1 MVTFEDV
8 VCAARRIAGFALRT
22 SVVTSRLLDEACGN
36 RMFLK
41 CENLQR
47 VGAFKF
53 RGAYNAISRL
63 SEAEK
68 RRGVITYSSGN
79 HAQATAL
86 VCRILGVRATIV
98 MPDTAPAM
106 KLEAVR
112 DYGAKVTMHDPRT
125 SSREEIARSIAAE
138 QGSVIIPPFDHA
150 DIIAGKGTAVLEL
163 FESVGKLD
171 YLFVPCGGGG
181 LISGSALAAYGK
193 SPDCRVVGVEPAAGD
208 DAARSFRSGT
218 LQTVDNPD
226 TIADGARTPSL
237 GALTFEIIK
246 RHVSDMIVVSD
257 DDLIRTMYFVWSR
270 LKLIVEPTGVLGLAA
285 VFCHRYSLQGKK
297 VGVILSGG
305 NVDIAAAARWF
316 ARLDCDR

>member
-1 MVTFEDV
+1 
-8 VCAARRIAGFALRT
+8 
-22 SVVTSRLLDEACGN
+22 
-36 RMFLK
+36 
-41 CENLQR
+41 
-47 VGAFKF
+47 
-53 RGAYNAISRL
+53 
-63 SEAEK
+63 
-68 RRGVITYSSGN
+68 VITYSSGN

-86 VCRILGVRATIV
+86 VCRILGVGATIV

-112 DYGAKVTMHDPRT
+112 DYGARVTMHDPRT

-150 DIIAGKGTAVLEL
+150 DIIAGQGTAALEL
-163 FESVGKLD
+163 FESVGNLD

-218 LQTVDNPD
+218 LQTVHNPD
-226 TIADGARTPSL
+226 TIADGARTSSL

-316 ARLDCDR
+316 TRLECGH

>member
-8 VCAARRIAGFALRT
+8 VCAAGRIAGFALRT
-22 SVVTSRLLDEACGN
+22 PVVTSRLLDEACGN

-53 RGAYNAISRL
+53 RGAYNAISLL

-86 VCRILGVRATIV
+86 VCRILGVGATIV

-112 DYGAKVTMHDPRT
+112 DYGARVTMHDPRT

-150 DIIAGKGTAVLEL
+150 DIIAGQGTAALEL
-163 FESVGKLD
+163 FESVGNLD

-218 LQTVDNPD
+218 LQTVHNPD
-226 TIADGARTPSL
+226 TIADGARTSSL

-316 ARLDCDR
+316 TRLECGH